1 MIWYLSGSTLFPTNN
16 LDYTTFFQAN
26 HSINHRNRLYFISVF
41 IYTCIKVKL
50 TKGRKRNG
58 FAMTES
64 NHTYRHS
71 FWAAKN
77 RNNLNRRQS
86 KTQFRPRHKMMSK
99 ANPKIRESA
108 FYFAARI
115 GEIIPDMP
123 YLYEVEVSGRK
134 GAISPIFPSVLR

>member
-1 MIWYLSGSTLFPTNN
+1 MAVPKPSRTISADFLFW
-16 LDYTTFFQAN
+16 LQ
-26 HSINHRNRLYFISVF
+26 
-41 IYTCIKVKL
+41 
-50 TKGRKRNG
+50 
-58 FAMTES
+58 
-64 NHTYRHS
+64 
-71 FWAAKN
+71 
-77 RNNLNRRQS
+77 
-86 KTQFRPRHKMMSK
+86 KTQKSCSQNRHNSSPCQRPK